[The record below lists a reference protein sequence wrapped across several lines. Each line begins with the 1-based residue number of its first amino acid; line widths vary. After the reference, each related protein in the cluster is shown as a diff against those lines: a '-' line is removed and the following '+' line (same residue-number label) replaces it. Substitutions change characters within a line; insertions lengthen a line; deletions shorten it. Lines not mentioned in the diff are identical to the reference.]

1 MSDYTPT
8 TENIRSCYVYATEGY
23 DGGLA
28 IPEQQ
33 SKAEFDRWLA
43 AHDAEVASK
52 AWDEGVSVALNHA
65 IRNED
70 GVTLRLEHLDGRPWG
85 NPHQTGT
92 EEARR

>member
-8 TENIRSCYVYATEGY
+8 TEAIRGRIIQRGIGWGFY
-23 DGGLA
+23 GLD
-28 IPEQQ
+28 
-33 SKAEFDRWLA
+33 EFDRWLA

-70 GVTLRLEHLDGRPWG
+70 GVTLRLEHLDGRPWS
-85 NPHQTGT
+85 NPYQTGT